1 MNANHLK
8 QTQIHLDVHKILQQ
22 LSIND
27 KKLAQLGIVSG
38 QMTDAAAGASPGPE
52 LVAHLLTT

>member
-1 MNANHLK
+1 MNANKLK

-27 KKLAQLGIVSG
+27 KKLAQLGIVSER
-38 QMTDAAAGASPGPE
+38 MPDAAAGAASGPE
-52 LVAHLLTT
+52 LVAHFS